1 MSLRF
6 MPSIIIAHSLGLSLL
21 PQWKGSREKFQKL
34 TTLDFTILSL
44 TVLSASTWPA
54 LISSWTLSFLS
65 VMTRSLKQLG
75 YSLPPGSFYSNALRI
90 LFVSPNCP
98 LSLNCWIFST
108 LTSGV
113 CDLSSAKP
121 LFLKSLLWTF
131 SPPIFLLWIKPCFLS
146 LFSLYSLFHDF
157 IQDYINSILTTLKS
171 IYSSGPL
178 FHSPDMCVYLTSCV
192 PLSLFF
198 FLYLLCFHYA
208 LSHYY
213 LSCKV
218 LSLHFC
224 FVPYTLFTWLLKR
237 FFKILSQI
245 LPLPA
250 QKSCLDSLFQPKY
263 VIHVIA
269 FYPPTTLLTSLPLS
283 LHLGHSLL
291 CKNSRV

>member
-75 YSLPPGSFYSNALRI
+75 YSLLLGSFYSNALRI

-131 SPPIFLLWIKPCFLS
+131 FPPIFLLWIKPCFLS

-198 FLYLLCFHYA
+198 FCISSASTMLWVIIICLAKYSHFTFA
-208 LSHYY
+208 LSLTLCSHD
-213 LSCKV
+213 CWRD
-218 LSLHFC
+218 SLKSW
-224 FVPYTLFTWLLKR
+224 V
-237 FFKILSQI
+237 
-245 LPLPA
+245 
-250 QKSCLDSLFQPKY
+250 KSC
-263 VIHVIA
+263 
-269 FYPPTTLLTSLPLS
+269 
-283 LHLGHSLL
+283 HSLL
-291 CKNSRV
+291 KSPALIPRFNQSMSFM